1 MTDLLRARLRR
12 GDLLLGTMAT
22 IAAPE
27 VTELLSM
34 IGFDWL
40 FLDGEHGALA
50 ARDIQM
56 LLQAAGGRTPCLVR
70 VPAANEVAIKQAL
83 DVGADGIIVPQV
95 NSAAQAEA
103 VVRYARYA
111 PEGARGVGLARAHG
125 YGLSFQEYVNAANER
140 TVVVVQVEHRDAVA
154 QIDAIVRVRGVDA
167 VLVGPYDLSASMGL
181 MGQVEHPEV
190 QAAITRVTQACR
202 AAGMPAGI
210 FGVHAA
216 AVRPWIAAGYTL
228 IAAATDMGMLG
239 LAARNLLSQ
248 FRPPVT

>member
-1 MTDLLRARLRR
+1 MTELLRARLWR
-12 GDLLLGTMAT
+12 GDLLLGTMVT

-56 LLQAAGGRTPCLVR
+56 LLQSAGGRMPCLVR

-111 PEGARGVGLARAHG
+111 PEGARAHG
-125 YGLSFQEYVNAANER
+125 YGLTFQEYVSAANER

-202 AAGMPAGI
+202 AVGMPAGI
-210 FGVHAA
+210 FGVSAV